1 MTTQAV
7 RNVEAMPFGQIIG
20 GPISAAIE
28 AQAMAA
34 RTTIDFI
41 KEVGFHPPKTSGVE
55 EEGIVDQDKDR
66 VARDKALNESSKI
79 AFGDVRYVTFH
90 YQVGTSATGE
100 SDKSISV
107 PLLALVPIPYLRI
120 EEMNL
125 EFTAALTDSGES
137 SSSNTESSQQ
147 PANVSQQNWKS
158 QNRFVGTFSANTK
171 HTQKS
176 KYNSQLNL
184 GFQIK
189 VVSEAMPAGMSKVLS
204 IIESSM
210 HDGEVETRVSVP
222 EWNQDTTYKTGN
234 IVSYKEEQ
242 YVANKNIKSSEE
254 SHDLPNSSENWQKIE
269 PQV

>member
-1 MTTQAV
+1 MVTQAV

-55 EEGIVDQDKDR
+55 EDDR

-107 PLLALVPIPYLRI
+107 PLLALIPIPYLRI

-204 IIESSM
+204 IIENSM

-242 YVANKNIKSSEE
+242 YVAKKNITSSEA
-254 SHDLPNSSENWQKIE
+254 SPDSSDSENWQKIE

>member
-1 MTTQAV
+1 
-7 RNVEAMPFGQIIG
+7 MPFGQIIG

-147 PANVSQQNWKS
+147 PESSYQVKYQQS
-158 QNRFVGTFSANTK
+158 RFVADMFYRKTHNRTTSYQNT
-171 HTQKS
+171 
-176 KYNSQLNL
+176 LC
-184 GFQIK
+184 F
-189 VVSEAMPAGMSKVLS
+189 VM
-204 IIESSM
+204 
-210 HDGEVETRVSVP
+210 
-222 EWNQDTTYKTGN
+222 
-234 IVSYKEEQ
+234 
-242 YVANKNIKSSEE
+242 
-254 SHDLPNSSENWQKIE
+254 
-269 PQV
+269 